1 MADYIVLDPAR
12 NEDGGF
18 IVTLANEEG
27 IALAQGEGATYE
39 EALEDAK
46 SKL

>member
-1 MADYIVLDPAR
+1 LTL
-12 NEDGGF
+12 EDGT
-18 IVTLANEEG
+18 V
-27 IALAQGEGATYE
+27 LAQGEGATYD